1 MQGFASSTPRSDGAR
16 SRGATEASSA
26 SSFQSETTPRCAPG
40 WLGSIPKH
48 ARRLHRKR
56 SKRPSQTFDD
66 YSMVTSRILSR
77 IDLDMSAVPD
87 FEQRV
92 YAETRSIPP
101 GETLTYGDI
110 ATRLGD
116 VGLSRAVGQALGRN
130 PFAIV
135 VPCHRVLAAGG
146 KSGGF
151 SAVGG
156 VDTKRRLLEIE
167 GARDL
172 HRRCPGTRSAKP
184 RMPAVSHWSWRC
196 CCLPR
201 LPPKRLPYM

>member
-1 MQGFASSTPRSDGAR
+1 MIGHGFALFDTAIGRCAIAWGEGGLVGVKLPERSDAAMRAR
-16 SRGATEASSA
+16 MTRQHSEAR
-26 SSFQSETTPRCAPG
+26 ETAPPQE
-40 WLGSIPKH
+40 IE
-48 ARRLHRKR
+48 AAIADIRRLLDGHK
-56 SKRPSQTFDD
+56 QD
-66 YSMVTSRILSR
+66 LSR

-172 HRRCPGTRSAKP
+172 HPT
-184 RMPAVSHWSWRC
+184 
-196 CCLPR
+196 LPWDPIR
-201 LPPKRLPYM
+201 